1 MSDSSAWRLEQY
13 APGRGKVSHLA
24 PPRFSASWTSGEPP
38 RPLPA
43 GLRWTDPGSGD
54 GTDTLHLYGFAW
66 RDSIPD
72 APAFTRL
79 MREAAAALDAWIAE
93 RL

>member
-1 MSDSSAWRLEQY
+1 
-13 APGRGKVSHLA
+13 
-24 PPRFSASWTSGEPP
+24 
-38 RPLPA
+38 
-43 GLRWTDPGSGD
+43 
-54 GTDTLHLYGFAW
+54 LHLYGFAW